1 MIEIREDKEGKAYK
15 QLKAVSRQP
24 LINFVNLKSNTIM
37 KKPRCK
43 DTLLSSLCQDFS
55 MQLMLTQ
62 GAVSDKICFRTLNYR
77 E

>member
-37 KKPRCK
+37 KKPHCK
-43 DTLLSSLCQDFS
+43 CVDTSII
-55 MQLMLTQ
+55 
-62 GAVSDKICFRTLNYR
+62 VNR
-77 E
+77 

>member
-24 LINFVNLKSNTIM
+24 LTNFVNLKSNTIM

-43 DTLLSSLCQDFS
+43 DTFVCLLY
-55 MQLMLTQ
+55 T
-62 GAVSDKICFRTLNYR
+62 SDAAD